1 MNPYEVLNLAPD
13 ATSTDIRAAH
23 RTLVMAWHPDRNA
36 DPRAP
41 EVFLSIQKAYDILKD
56 PVTRAAYDANPW
68 DLSAPQNDLMTAQ
81 QSAIENEA
89 RNLLSVVFRRH
100 VDGLSIA
107 SAKKFDMHTVI
118 HRELTNGISVMK
130 NESRKAYLTALKLNV
145 IRHRLSKTPFLHQVL
160 REKRHANANAWLN
173 ARFQTMV
180 AHRALGILLEVD
192 YEADPEPASTFS
204 FTQSPNLPFHTY
216 TNSTGPR

>member
-1 MNPYEVLNLAPD
+1 MNPYEVLNLSPD
-13 ATSTDIRAAH
+13 AAPADIRAAH

-68 DLSAPQNDLMTAQ
+68 DLNAPRSDLMTAQ

-89 RNLLSVVFRRH
+89 RNLLSIIFRRH

-118 HRELTNGISVMK
+118 HRELTNGISVVK
-130 NESRKAYLTALKLNV
+130 NESRKAYLTAVKLNA

-160 REKRHANANAWLN
+160 REKREANANAWSN

-204 FTQSPNLPFHTY
+204 FTQTSDYPFRTSAGGYSP
-216 TNSTGPR
+216 